1 MNNENVIVYL
11 TALVAIGIIIVGL
24 LTTFM
29 HSTLIAPVVIIGL
42 ILFIF
47 VILAKGDFAHKI
59 ENIEKL
65 CFFITFIAIILA
77 FILLYRQI

>member
-29 HSTLIAPVVIIGL
+29 HSTLIAPVVVIGL
-42 ILFIF
+42 ML
-47 VILAKGDFAHKI
+47 
-59 ENIEKL
+59 
-65 CFFITFIAIILA
+65 T
-77 FILLYRQI
+77 QIGRASCRERV

>member
-1 MNNENVIVYL
+1 MNENVIVYL

-29 HSTLIAPVVIIGL
+29 HSTLIAPVVVIGL

-59 ENIEKL
+59 ENIERS